1 MALKESATNRG
12 RDRLHRHSYGTIL
25 GRHKRHGVGRR
36 ALPIISAVKVTTE
49 RLPNSQVK
57 VEIEVAPERVE
68 QSIDAAYKRLAKRVK
83 IPGFRPGKAPRPV
96 VERHLGG
103 RDALLHEALDKLVP
117 EVYDEVVEEQD
128 IHAIDLPQLSITNLE
143 PVTFTATVPI
153 RPEVKLGDYKSI
165 RLEHEP
171 VAVDGN
177 QVDEAVERLRASQAL
192 LEPVERPVKLG
203 DVLRADI
210 SAHIEGDEQFSRQD
224 AEFALI
230 EDGEVLQPGF
240 KEQLVGMTKSE
251 EKKFSLAVP
260 DDHPD
265 ESRRGKKYDYS
276 VALREVKERRLP
288 DLDDDFAQG
297 IGEGYET
304 VDLLKDKIRTDMLA
318 ELERQER
325 ASYEMRILDEL
336 LKISEIE
343 YPPVMVDREIEHQ
356 LTDHGGGQAAFQDQ
370 LQRAGKTEDEVKSE
384 LRPAAEDRVKRSLIL
399 SQVSED
405 EAVEVSDDEVDA
417 ELDRYTADMGEN
429 AARMREVLGSQ
440 EGRASIAR
448 SLKTRKT
455 FDRLVQIAES
465 DGKAPARPASP
476 KEGRKAA
483 SAKRKRGKAA
493 ATSG

>member
-1 MALKESATNRG
+1 
-12 RDRLHRHSYGTIL
+12 
-25 GRHKRHGVGRR
+25 
-36 ALPIISAVKVTTE
+36 VKVTTE

-57 VEIEVAPERVE
+57 VEIEVTPERVE
-68 QSIDAAYKRLAKRVK
+68 QSIDAAYRRLAKRVK

-143 PVTFTATVPI
+143 PVTFTATVPV
-153 RPEVKLGDYKSI
+153 RPEVKLGDYKSV

-171 VAVDGN
+171 VKVDPER
-177 QVDEAVERLRASQAL
+177 VDEALERLRASQAL
-192 LEPVERPVKLG
+192 LEPVERPVNLG

-210 SAHIEGDEQFSRQD
+210 SAAIESDEQFSRED

-240 KEQLVGMTKSE
+240 KEQLVGLRKGE
-251 EKKFSLAVP
+251 EKRFSLAVP

-265 ESRRGKKYDYS
+265 ESRRGKSYDY
-276 VALREVKERRLP
+276 VVTVREVKERRLP
-288 DLDDDFAQG
+288 ELDDDFARG
-297 IGEGYET
+297 IGDGYET
-304 VDLLKDKIRTDMLA
+304 LDLLKERIRDDMQA

-336 LKISEIE
+336 LKVAEIE
-343 YPPVMVDREIEHQ
+343 FPPVMVDREVEHQ
-356 LTDHGGGQAAFQDQ
+356 LTDHGGGQAAFQEQ
-370 LQRAGKTEDEVKSE
+370 LRRAGKSEEELKSE

-399 SQVSED
+399 SQVSEEEGIEVTD
-405 EAVEVSDDEVDA
+405 EEVDA

-429 AARMREVLGSQ
+429 AARMREVLGSE

-448 SLKTRKT
+448 SIKTRKT
-455 FDRLVQIAES
+455 FERLVAIAES
-465 DGKAPARPASP
+465 DGQGTARQASP
-476 KEGRKAA
+476 KETRKAA
-483 SAKRKRGKAA
+483 ARKRRGGKQKAA
-493 ATSG
+493 VSELKE

>member
-1 MALKESATNRG
+1 M
-12 RDRLHRHSYGTIL
+12 
-25 GRHKRHGVGRR
+25 
-36 ALPIISAVKVTTE
+36 KVTTE

-68 QSIDAAYKRLAKRVK
+68 QSIDAAYRRLAKRVK

-117 EVYDEVVEEQD
+117 EVYDEVVDEQD

-153 RPEVKLGDYKSI
+153 RPEIKLGDYKSI
-165 RLEHEP
+165 RVEHEP
-171 VAVDGN
+171 IDL
-177 QVDEAVERLRASQAL
+177 DEDKVNEALERLRASQAL
-192 LEPVERPVKLG
+192 LEPVERPVKIG
-203 DVLRADI
+203 DILRANI
-210 SAHIEGDEQFSRQD
+210 SAHIDGEEQFARED
-224 AEFALI
+224 AEFQLV

-240 KEQLVGMTKSE
+240 KEQLVGMHRGEQKQ
-251 EKKFSLAVP
+251 FALAVP

-265 ESRRGKKYDYS
+265 ESRRGKTYDYS
-276 VALREVKERRLP
+276 VTIGEVKERKLP
-288 DLDDDFAQG
+288 ELDDDFAKG

-304 VDLLKDKIRTDMLA
+304 LEALKERIRTDMRA

-325 ASYEMRILDEL
+325 AAYEMRVLDQVLEVSEL
-336 LKISEIE
+336 E
-343 YPPVMVDREIEHQ
+343 YPPVMVEREIEHQ
-356 LTDHGGGQAAFQDQ
+356 LSEHGGGQAAFQEQ
-370 LQRAGKTEDEVKSE
+370 LRRAGKTEEELKAE

-405 EAVEVSDDEVDA
+405 EAVEVSEEEIDA
-417 ELDRYTADMGEN
+417 ELERYTADMGEN
-429 AARMREVLGSQ
+429 AERMREMLGSD

-448 SLKTRKT
+448 SLRTRKT
-455 FDRLVQIAES
+455 FDRLVEIAES
-465 DGKAPARPASP
+465 TNGRTAKARTRTTTP

-483 SAKRKRGKAA
+483 ARRKPAKASAAREVSESKE
-493 ATSG
+493 